1 MEDTK
6 HANGHV

>member
-6 HANGHV
+6 HSK

>member
-6 HANGHV
+6 

>member
-6 HANGHV
+6 HH

>member
-6 HANGHV
+6 TSDY